1 MTEEK
6 PRLIPTQP
14 WENGWAPDT
23 SHVPGTRR
31 LWMAGTLALSVV
43 AACVTAIVV
52 TDRQAVD
59 AAPAAKA
66 PAATPGATYPGL
78 LTFASPSPSGTEAPS
93 GKSGLWSAQPGTP
106 TAPTASSPAT
116 PGAPAAPA
124 APAPGAKG
132 PSPAPAKNPP
142 AKPAPAP
149 SPGRSTAAP
158 TQPDRSS
165 LRSVEAANYPG
176 RYWHV
181 SGGLV
186 KVDPV
191 AGSESREDS
200 TFSVVPGLSN
210 GSCYSFKT
218 HDNKYVRHRNFVLRA
233 ERNDGSSLF
242 QQDATFCAG
251 YSGGGGGAVLLSSV
265 NYPNYALRTK
275 DFQMRLDPWGYNTT
289 NRQDFSFR
297 IVSPLA

>member
-23 SHVPGTRR
+23 SRVPGTRR

-43 AACVTAIVV
+43 AACVTAIIV
-52 TDRQAVD
+52 TDRQTEDPV
-59 AAPAAKA
+59 PVAKA
-66 PAATPGATYPGL
+66 PVPSPGSTYPGL
-78 LTFASPSPSGTEAPS
+78 LTFASPSASGDTPPG
-93 GKSGLWSAQPGTP
+93 GKSGLSSAQQSTP
-106 TAPTASSPAT
+106 TISTGAT
-116 PGAPAAPA
+116 
-124 APAPGAKG
+124 
-132 PSPAPAKNPP
+132 SPAPAPDVKGSASASAPVKEAP
-142 AKPAPAP
+142 GKPAASP
-149 SPGRSTAAP
+149 SPSKSQAAP
-158 TQPDRSS
+158 TKPDNSN
-165 LRSVEAANYPG
+165 LRSVEAVNYPG

-186 KVDPV
+186 KLDPV

-200 TFSVVPGLSN
+200 TFSVVQGLSN

-218 HDNKYVRHRNFVLRA
+218 HDGKYLRHRNFILRA

-242 QQDATFCAG
+242 RQDATFCSGYAG
-251 YSGGGGGAVLLSSV
+251 SMTLLQSV
-265 NYPNYALRTK
+265 NYPNYALRQK
-275 DFQMRLDPWGYNTT
+275 DSQMRLDPYGYNTT

-297 IVSPLA
+297 VVAPLA